1 MVDWLT
7 YSPTSGQGNGI
18 ITITADT
25 LFSFG
30 ERVAQIV
37 ASNSQY
43 SLVDSVNVMQNGLSP
58 EDSYYTL
65 ILHEGG
71 RVEFHPQLT
80 LAEPIYYRV
89 NNGEWQIIGNS
100 DWPYGYAGK
109 LFNKGDVVNLKS
121 NNTTYE
127 KTIPNTTPGGAD
139 YTSLWSQFCAPKGME
154 VAGNIMS
161 MFYGDEFIGKK
172 TFPSSSSVTFRT
184 QGTYAH
190 NLVLPA
196 TALTYCEEY
205 GNVTGTY
212 EDLFRG
218 GNFITAPKV
227 LPATTLT
234 ENCYRSMFY
243 ETNITDMPI
252 ICATTV
258 ADYSCAT
265 MFRWCKYLTGTT
277 EFNFTN
283 MDDVYDCCK
292 LMFANCKSLFKT
304 PELKNTDIGVSSY
317 NYMFGGC
324 SSLGYIT
331 CLATDISATDCTYR
345 WVEGV
350 AEKGVFVKNQNMTWG
365 HGISAIPVGWDVADY
380 GYTSPVTAVTIN
392 DLTWVTDDIPATGGT
407 ATTANCSFTVTAYYS
422 DGTTSD
428 ITSSAAI
435 FSDDVIIYSNTAST
449 REKVGVLNI
458 RASYYGASVLSSVD
472 IYQEANSITG
482 ITFSGLTWVT
492 DIPSSGGTATSANC
506 TYHVYANHK
515 VNILD
520 DITSAASISGSL
532 SVPATTASTRENVGT
547 LTLTASYSG
556 FSTNGSVTAYQA
568 APVIM
573 SIDFDNQTWVT
584 DIPASGGTAD
594 SGNCSFNII
603 AYYDNGEIKDVS
615 NSATISG
622 SVVIPES
629 EITIRHSAGTL
640 TLTASYSGYSAS
652 TNITVYQEASHV
664 LTGITIDNLT
674 WVTNIPYYGGIA
686 TSANCTFDVTA
697 HFNDAS
703 TEDVTAF
710 ATVNGSAVIPSSI
723 IESVHSAGTLVL
735 EASYEDK
742 VATASTIIYQNAY
755 ENPSSTPLTF
765 DIISGGTIYW
775 KTTDNSF
782 TKTISYSKDNGLT
795 WNSITPT
802 ESGTS
807 ISVDRGDEIMFRGN
821 NSVYSDGM
829 ADYSSFSS
837 STGTKFNA
845 RGNIMS
851 LVDEN
856 NYTGLTSISSDCF
869 WYLFSGC
876 TGLVSAENLLLPITT
891 LASSCYYGMFYGC
904 SSLTTAPELPATT
917 LANSCYG
924 SMFTNCISLTTAP
937 ELLAQLL
944 VTSCY
949 EYMFYGCSSLNY
961 IKCLGNDRDGSRITN
976 NWVNGVAAT
985 GTFVKDST
993 MYWDSGNSGIPNG
1006 WTAID
1011 NS

>member
-25 LFSFG
+25 LFSF
-30 ERVAQIV
+30 EDRVAQIV

-43 SLVDSVNVMQNGLSP
+43 SLVDSVDVMQNGLSP

-71 RVEFHPQLT
+71 RVEAHQQS
-80 LAEPIYYRV
+80 AIDEPIYYRV
-89 NNGEWQIIGNS
+89 NNGEWQEIGNS
-100 DWPYGYAGK
+100 DWDYGYDGK
-109 LFNKGDVVNLKS
+109 IFNKGDVVNLKS
-121 NNTTYE
+121 NNTTYI
-127 KTIPNTTPGGAD
+127 KTVPNTTPGGTD
-139 YTSLWSQFCAPKGME
+139 YITYRTQFCAPKGME

-161 MFYGDEFIGKK
+161 MFYGDNFIDKK
-172 TFPSSSSVTFRT
+172 TFPSSSSVTFTT

-196 TALTYCEEY
+196 TALTYCLSY
-205 GNVTGTY
+205 GLFPFGTY
-212 EDLFRG
+212 QGLFSG
-218 GNFITAPKV
+218 GFKTTPKV

-234 ENCYRSMFY
+234 KYCYYGMFA

-258 ADYSCAT
+258 DDHSCER
-265 MFRWCKYLTGTT
+265 MFRDCKCLTGTT

-283 MDDVYDCCK
+283 MNDTSSCCIR
-292 LMFANCKSLFKT
+292 MFENCKSLFKS
-304 PELKNTDIGVSSY
+304 PDLKNTNIGVASY
-317 NYMFGGC
+317 REMFSGC

-331 CLATDISATDCTYR
+331 CLATSVPEQGTKD
-345 WVEGV
+345 WVSGV
-350 AEKGVFVKNQNMTWG
+350 AEEGVFVKNQNMSWG
-365 HGISAIPVGWDVADY
+365 YGQSAIPIGWEVADY

-392 DLTWVTDDIPATGGT
+392 DLTWVNDVPASGGT
-407 ATTANCSFTVTAYYS
+407 ATSANCSFTVTAYYS

-428 ITSSAAI
+428 ITSSASI
-435 FSDDVIIYSNTAST
+435 FSDDVIIDNNTANT
-449 REKVGVLNI
+449 RENVGVLNI
-458 RASYYGASVLSSVD
+458 RASYYGASILSSVD

-492 DIPSSGGTATSANC
+492 DIPSSGGTATSENC
-506 TYHVYANHK
+506 AYHVYANHE
-515 VNILD
+515 VYILD

-532 SVPATTASTRENVGT
+532 SVPATTASTRENVGV

-556 FSTNGSVTAYQA
+556 FSTNGSVTVYQA
-568 APVIM
+568 APEIIR
-573 SIDFDNQTWVT
+573 IDFNNQTWVT

-629 EITIRHSAGTL
+629 EIIIRHSAGTL

-664 LTGITIDNLT
+664 LTEITIDNLT

-755 ENPSSTPLTF
+755 ENPSLTPLTF
-765 DIISGGTIYW
+765 DIISSGTIYW
-775 KTTDNSF
+775 KTTSSSF

-802 ESGTS
+802 ESGAS
-807 ISVDRGDEIMFRGN
+807 ISVDSGDEIMFRGN
-821 NSVYSDGM
+821 NSVYHNGMSD
-829 ADYSSFSS
+829 YNSFSS
-837 STGTKFNA
+837 STGTKFNS

-856 NYTGLTSISSDCF
+856 NYTGLTSISSNCF
-869 WYLFSGC
+869 SSLFYSC
-876 TGLVSAENLLLPITT
+876 TGLISVENLLLPITT
-891 LASSCYYGMFYGC
+891 LANSCYYGMFYGC
-904 SSLTTAPELPATT
+904 TSLTQAPELPATT
-917 LANSCYG
+917 LAPYCYR
-924 SMFTNCISLTTAP
+924 SMFSNCTSLTQAP
-937 ELLAQLL
+937 ELPAQLL

-949 EYMFYGCSSLNY
+949 EYMFNGCSSLNY
-961 IKCLGNDRDGSRITN
+961 IKCLGNDRDGGRTTN
-976 NWVNGVAAT
+976 EWVSNVSTT

-993 MYWDSGNSGIPNG
+993 MSWSSGTSGIPSG
-1006 WTAID
+1006 WTVID
-1011 NS
+1011 AT